1 MPIAVLSIIGHHPP
15 IGGETDGG
23 KIMTDAELTA
33 LATIL
38 LVVVGGAQVGILSGQ
53 RQQQRLDWAEM
64 YRRRWTELQGDWATI
79 VFLGRK
85 TQDYYQ
91 IAHHVKLQELREFL
105 RSSSSDIAS
114 SWAQASVR
122 NVCGMLSD
130 LCSRILQGHIKIDE
144 VYPIFG
150 TELLRQGAPLRT
162 LLDGNSEY
170 LKCYGSIGPTEE
182 ELRHDRL
189 RSEITTWLVCHDG
202 IRRRCLMMIDLLW
215 AEAARLEDL
224 PPYELITAADAKA
237 RSGHLNRARLS
248 AEVRR
253 LGGWGARRRAR
264 YLTSTLRHAEW
275 RRFPWTRGL
284 NKKKMKK
291 LDEEWTQRYLKT

>member
-1 MPIAVLSIIGHHPP
+1 MAIIRLLVAK
-15 IGGETDGG
+15 TDGG

-38 LVVVGGAQVGILSGQ
+38 LVVVGVAQVRILSGQ

-85 TQDYYQ
+85 AQEYYQ
-91 IAHHVKLQELREFL
+91 IAHHVKLQELRELL
-105 RSSSSDIAS
+105 RSSSSDTAS

-130 LCSRILQGHIKIDE
+130 LCSRILKGHIKIDE
-144 VYPIFG
+144 IYPVFG

-162 LLDGNSEY
+162 LLNGNSDC
-170 LKCYGSIGPTEE
+170 LKCYGSIGPNDE

-253 LGGWGARRRAR
+253 LGGWGARRRASH
-264 YLTSTLRHAEW
+264 LTNILRHAEW
-275 RRFPWTRGL
+275 RRLPWSRGL

-291 LDEEWTQRYLKT
+291 LDEEWTQRYLNT

>member
-1 MPIAVLSIIGHHPP
+1 
-15 IGGETDGG
+15 
-23 KIMTDAELTA
+23 MTDAELTA

-38 LVVVGGAQVGILSGQ
+38 LVVVGGAQVAILSGQ

-85 TQDYYQ
+85 AEDYYQ
-91 IAHHVKLQELREFL
+91 VAHHVKLQELRE
-105 RSSSSDIAS
+105 SSRKHSNDVAS

-122 NVCGMLSD
+122 NVCCMLSD

-144 VYPIFG
+144 IYPIFG

-162 LLDGNSEY
+162 LLDGNSEH
-170 LKCYGSIGPTEE
+170 LKCYGSAGPTDEE
-182 ELRHDRL
+182 SRHDRL
-189 RSEITTWLVCHDG
+189 RSEITTWLFCHDG
-202 IRRRCLMMIDLLW
+202 IRRRCLIMIDLLW

-237 RSGHLNRARLS
+237 RSGHLNRARLGV
-248 AEVRR
+248 EVKR
-253 LGGWGARRRAR
+253 LGGWGTRRRAR
-264 YLTSTLRHAEW
+264 RLTNSLRHAEW
-275 RRFPWTRGL
+275 QRFPWSRGL
-284 NKKKMKK
+284 NKRHMKK
-291 LDEEWTQRYLKT
+291 LDEEWTQRYLST